1 VIGAARGATVA
12 AVRVEESN
20 RRGRRRWLVTAA
32 LVLGGMLA
40 MPASAAAATYPDAV
54 LLVSG
59 FDTASPFST
68 PDPSCDGQEGPEWDP
83 VGGIAKTLKPAGLN
97 VFTAPVRQTGEPLL
111 PPCAGPGELLP
122 PDTAVINS
130 NGETDANGQALANLI
145 GFLRDSYGVER
156 LQIVGHSDGGLWS
169 RSAITQDGA
178 YTGVEVRSLTTLG
191 TPHTGSLVADL
202 AIQLNGGQCDFSN
215 EIEQLICDGVV
226 DVAQVMLKDLGQVAT
241 SELTNGFLTGWN
253 SKQRIGSCPVTGIAG
268 DHVGIDLA
276 GYRYYTPN
284 DGAVG
289 LASALGEVSKN
300 IDGSPIPAPG
310 IPAFHQGGTY
320 DVVHGEVVSFLSAQ
334 NLLNTQA
341 ISDEVRDTVIAN
353 AANTTPCNVGA
364 GEREPGTTRLGLPLY
379 RLDAPNRRGRLPRP
393 DDGEYVAAKRGVGIK
408 CGRGTSL
415 DPIVYRGD
423 PRIQLFDAF
432 DCDKRLRVT
441 KSGGNGTAARGKA
454 RRGGGAVLLDHAARN
469 RVILEVDGAEVRTRL
484 RGAKVRKLRVTAWA
498 GGRRQRLTL
507 DRKGNA
513 TLPDADKRTWL
524 RIRART
530 KPGWVVSTANTTVSR

>member
-1 VIGAARGATVA
+1 MSPDPPATVA
-12 AVRVEESN
+12 AVPDEGSN
-20 RRGRRRWLVTAA
+20 RRGRRRWLVIAA
-32 LVLGGMLA
+32 LVLGGMVA

-59 FDTASPFST
+59 FDTASPFTT
-68 PDPSCDGQEGPEWDP
+68 PDPSCDGKEGPEWDP
-83 VGGIAKTLKPAGLN
+83 VGGIAKTLKPAGLD

-111 PPCAGPGELLP
+111 QPCSGAGELVP
-122 PDTAVINS
+122 PDTAVIDS
-130 NGETDANGQALANLI
+130 NGETDANGKALANLI
-145 GFLRDSYGVER
+145 GFLRDAYGVER

-202 AIQLNGGQCDFSN
+202 AIELNGGQCDFSN

-226 DVAQVMLKDLGQVAT
+226 DVAQLMLKDLGQVAT

-253 SKQRIGSCPVTGIAG
+253 PKQRIGSCPVTGIAG
-268 DHVGIDLA
+268 DHVGIDLP
-276 GYRYYTPN
+276 GLEYYTPN

-289 LASALGEVSKN
+289 LASALGEASTN

-310 IPAFHQGGTY
+310 IPGFRQGGTY
-320 DVVHGEVVSFLSAQ
+320 DVVHGEVVSFISAQ

-364 GEREPGTTRLGLPLY
+364 GEREPGATRLGLPLY
-379 RLDAPNRRGRLPRP
+379 RLDASNRRGRLPPP
-393 DDGEYVAAKRGVGIK
+393 DDGEYVAAQRGVRVS
-408 CGRGTSL
+408 CGRDTSL
-415 DPIVYRGD
+415 EPTVYRGD
-423 PRIQLFDAF
+423 RRIQLFDTF
-432 DCDKRLRVT
+432 DCDKHLRVT
-441 KSGGNGTAARGKA
+441 KSGGNGTSARGKA
-454 RRGGGAVLLDHAARN
+454 GRSRGAVLLDHAERN
-469 RVILEVDGAEVRTRL
+469 RVLLEVDGAEVQIKV
-484 RGAKVRKLRVTAWA
+484 RGAKTRNLRVTAWA
-498 GGRRQRLTL
+498 GGRRQRLKL
-507 DRKGNA
+507 DRKGRA
-513 TLPDADKRTWL
+513 TLPDADKRTSL

-530 KPGWVVSTANTTVSR
+530 KPGWVVSTATTTLSR

>member
-1 VIGAARGATVA
+1 VSPDQPATVA
-12 AVRVEESN
+12 AVRAEGSN
-20 RRGRRRWLVTAA
+20 RRGRRRWLVIATLA
-32 LVLGGMLA
+32 LGGILA

-59 FDTASPFST
+59 FNTATPFTT
-68 PDPSCDGQEGPEWDP
+68 PDPTCDGKEGPEWDP
-83 VGGIAKTLKPAGLN
+83 VGGIAKTLKPAGLD

-111 PPCAGPGELLP
+111 PPCFGAGELVP

-130 NGETDANGQALANLI
+130 NGETDANGKALANLI
-145 GFLRDSYGVER
+145 GFLRDAYGVER

-226 DVAQVMLKDLGQVAT
+226 DVAQLMLKDLGQVAT

-253 SKQRIGSCPVTGIAG
+253 PKQRIGSCPVTGIAG
-268 DHVGIDLA
+268 DAVGVNFPGLE
-276 GYRYYTPN
+276 YYTPN

-289 LASALGEVSKN
+289 LASALGEASKN

-310 IPAFHQGGTY
+310 IPGFRQGGTY
-320 DVVHGEVVSFLSAQ
+320 DVVHGEVVSFISAQ

-353 AANTTPCNVGA
+353 ATNTTPCNVGA
-364 GEREPGTTRLGLPLY
+364 GEREPGATRLGLPLY
-379 RLDAPNRRGRLPRP
+379 RLDASNRQGRLPRP
-393 DDGEYVAAKRGVGIK
+393 DDGEYVAAQRGVRVS
-408 CGRGTSL
+408 CGRDTSL
-415 DPIVYRGD
+415 EPTVYRGD
-423 PRIQLFDAF
+423 RRIQLFETF
-432 DCDKRLRVT
+432 DCDKHLRVT
-441 KSGGNGTAARGKA
+441 RSGGNETTARGKA
-454 RRGGGAVLLDHAARN
+454 SRGGGAVLLDHAERN
-469 RVILEVDGAEVRTRL
+469 RVILEVDGAEVRIKV
-484 RGAKVRKLRVTAWA
+484 RGAKTRNLRVTAWA

-507 DRKGNA
+507 DRKGRA
-513 TLPDADKRTWL
+513 TLPDAENRTWL

-530 KPGWVVSTANTTVSR
+530 KPGWAASTAATTISR

>member
-1 VIGAARGATVA
+1 MSPDPPATVA
-12 AVRVEESN
+12 AVPDEGSN
-20 RRGRRRWLVTAA
+20 RRGRRRWLVIAA
-32 LVLGGMLA
+32 LALGGMLA

-59 FDTASPFST
+59 FDTASPFTT
-68 PDPSCDGQEGPEWDP
+68 PDPSCDGKEGPEWDP
-83 VGGIAKTLKPAGLN
+83 VGGIAKTLKPAGLD
-97 VFTAPVRQTGEPLL
+97 VFTAPVRQTGGSLL
-111 PPCAGPGELLP
+111 APCSGAGELVP

-130 NGETDANGQALANLI
+130 NGETDANGNALANLI
-145 GFLRDSYGVER
+145 GFLRDAYGVER

-226 DVAQVMLKDLGQVAT
+226 DVAQLMLKDLGQVAT

-253 SKQRIGSCPVTGIAG
+253 PKQRIGSCPVTGIAG
-268 DHVGIDLA
+268 DHVGIDLP
-276 GYRYYTPN
+276 GLEYYTPN

-289 LASALGEVSKN
+289 LASALGEASTN

-310 IPAFHQGGTY
+310 IPGFRQGGTY
-320 DVVHGEVVSFLSAQ
+320 DVVHGEVVSFISAQ

-364 GEREPGTTRLGLPLY
+364 GEREPGATRLGLPLY
-379 RLDAPNRRGRLPRP
+379 RLDASNRRGRLPPP
-393 DDGEYVAAKRGVGIK
+393 DDGEYVAAQRGVGVN

-415 DPIVYRGD
+415 EPTVYRGD
-423 PRIQLFDAF
+423 RRIQLFDTF
-432 DCDKRLRVT
+432 DCDKHLRVT
-441 KSGGNGTAARGKA
+441 KSGGNGTSARGKA
-454 RRGGGAVLLDHAARN
+454 GRSRGAVLLDHAERN
-469 RVILEVDGAEVRTRL
+469 RVLLEVDGAEVQIKV
-484 RGAKVRKLRVTAWA
+484 RGAKTRNLRVTAWA
-498 GGRRQRLTL
+498 GGRRQRLKL
-507 DRKGNA
+507 DRKGRA
-513 TLPDADKRTWL
+513 TLPDADKRTSL

-530 KPGWVVSTANTTVSR
+530 KPGWVVSTTTTTLSR